1 MKSHT
6 LQTWRQEIISLGT
19 IVMLVSVLLLP
30 ACGGGGGGGGG
41 SAESEDATDGT
52 LAISLADATGDFASY
67 TVDVVSISL
76 EKLNGAVVETLP
88 LETRVDFAQYTDM
101 TEFVTTCTIPAGV
114 YVKASLTLDYSN
126 ADIRVEDSDGVIRQ
140 VDTDNIRDEDGHRI
154 DQITVS
160 VDMPT
165 LLIVPGI
172 PALLALDF
180 NLEASNE
187 VAFDGTTPTLMV
199 APLLLAEFEPQDLR
213 IHRLRGGLKGVD
225 TDRDLFDVVI
235 LPFFHQLSGNTTYF
249 GTARVKTDDETIY
262 LINGTSYQGDAGLA
276 VLAQQPADTAML
288 VYGYFKTG
296 PNRVVAKEVYA
307 GTSAPGSAGVNKDFV
322 YGNVISRSGNNVTIK
337 GASVVRSS
345 GIIQFCNTV
354 LATLNDATV
363 VTRQFS
369 NTTLDTD
376 AISVGQRVMLYGTL
390 NAAGTSM
397 ADVDTARLL
406 ITHLRGSINSKASQT
421 LFLDLAAID
430 GRPLDIFTFP
440 ATVDPDDFEVNTGE
454 LNISGYNVDNR
465 VRAWGFMN
473 EYGVA
478 SPDFYAQ
485 TLINV
490 SEVRGIMHV
499 NSDWSDSSYLA
510 ITPEAQ
516 EIRLDLANHG
526 RFHYL
531 WRAGILDDL
540 TDFDATMAIVP
551 HSDDDGLFCIAGALY
566 FRPYTSFESFSEGL
580 EDYIADGGDVLY
592 ITATGKFDESSS
604 TLTSRYIAV
613 RFIN

>member
-1 MKSHT
+1 MRRRRLHWIQK
-6 LQTWRQEIISLGT
+6 IFSLGA
-19 IVMLVSVLLLP
+19 VAMLMGLLMLP
-30 ACGGGGGGGGG
+30 GCGGGGGGGDG
-41 SAESEDATDGT
+41 ATGEEIT
-52 LAISLADATGDFASY
+52 HGELAISLADATGDFASY

-76 EKLNGAVVETLP
+76 EKLNGATIETLP
-88 LETRVDFAQYTDM
+88 METRVDFAQYTDM
-101 TEFVTTCTIPAGV
+101 TEFVTTCTIPSGV

-126 ADIRVEDSDGVIRQ
+126 ADIRVEGSDGVIRQ
-140 VDTDNIRDEDGHRI
+140 VNTDNIRDEDDRRI

-160 VDMPT
+160 VDMPS

-187 VAFDGTTPTLMV
+187 VAFVDSTTPTLTV
-199 APLLLAEFEPQDLR
+199 APLLLVDLEPQDLR
-213 IHRLRGGLKGVD
+213 IHRLRGALKDVD

-235 LPFFHQLSGNTTYF
+235 LPFFHQLSGYTSHF

-262 LINGTSYQGDAGLA
+262 LINGASYQGDAGLA
-276 VLAQQPADTAML
+276 VLAQQPADTAIL

-307 GTSAPGSAGVNKDFV
+307 GTSAPGAAGVNKDFV
-322 YGNVISRSGNNVTIK
+322 YGNVIRRSGNNVTIK

-345 GIIQFCNTV
+345 GTVQFCNTV

-369 NTTLDTD
+369 NTVLDTD

-397 ADVDTARLL
+397 ADVDAARLL

-440 ATVDPDDFEVNTGE
+440 ATVDPDDFEVNTGK
-454 LNISGYNVDNR
+454 LNVSGYDVDNR

-473 EYGVA
+473 NYSDA

-516 EIRLDLANHG
+516 KVRLDLANHG

-540 TDFDATMAIVP
+540 TDFDTTMAIVP